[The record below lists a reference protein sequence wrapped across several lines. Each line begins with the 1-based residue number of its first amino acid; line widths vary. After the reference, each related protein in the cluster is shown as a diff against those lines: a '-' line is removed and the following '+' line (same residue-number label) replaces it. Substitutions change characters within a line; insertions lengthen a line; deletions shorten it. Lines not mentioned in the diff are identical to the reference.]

1 MGIFEDARLSDEFAD
16 LVKDSEFQQQPRTSA
31 VRLVLAGH
39 WFEVRL
45 NQWPTFGELRVS
57 DVFGNC
63 HGQYLPSLGY
73 LNGGQGLQPGPLT
86 ARFREQVEA
95 FRAGAR
101 GANEDLADVRRT
113 TVDVS
118 ATSSTGDGVLDAAVV
133 EQSHHHPV
141 EGTTDPAANGLDHV
155 SSHDTVEHSDR
166 DDDVPVP
173 PDVQLSLVRDEN
185 VLDVENRGHE
195 RFVHDASP
203 SAGGCGDHSVGE
215 RQVAEPCQNGSATP
229 AAGHSNAIR
238 GAVYAFGP
246 SLILIIAVLIL
257 VVGLP

>member
-1 MGIFEDARLSDEFAD
+1 MESSDDARPAEVTFAD
-16 LVKDSEFQQQPRTSA
+16 LLKDSEFQQQPRTSETS
-31 VRLVLAGH
+31 LVLAGH

-45 NQWPTFGELRVS
+45 NQWPTLGELRIS
-57 DVFGNC
+57 DLFGNQWTQ
-63 HGQYLPSLGY
+63 HSPSLGY
-73 LNGGQGLQPGPLT
+73 LNGGQGLQPGPL
-86 ARFREQVEA
+86 APRFREQVEA
-95 FRAGAR
+95 FRAGAS

-118 ATSSTGDGVLDAAVV
+118 ATSSTGDGVLDPAVV
-133 EQSHHHPV
+133 EQPHHHPV
-141 EGTTDPAANGLDHV
+141 EGTTDPAANRLDHV

-173 PDVQLSLVRDEN
+173 TDVRLSLGRDEN

-203 SAGGCGDHSVGE
+203 SAEDCGDHSVGE
-215 RQVAEPCQNGSATP
+215 RQVAEPSQNGSATP
-229 AAGHSNAIR
+229 AAGHSNAIH

-246 SLILIIAVLIL
+246 SLILIL